1 MGENRQHLGSAI
13 LRAQVV
19 VEKPCLSGGCAAKL
33 RPVFR
38 AKDCKMRTFLMA
50 TSTAILPM
58 MAQANDGFGGITA
71 TGLTFSQT
79 EDVAMLTEDLYIS
92 QDKITVDYT
101 FKNTAT
107 TDVTGEVIFPMPP
120 ISLWEI
126 NNGTQNLPEDFTR
139 DNLVNFTA
147 LVDGKP
153 VEVKIDRVAIKFADN
168 AEWPSSSAQYDT
180 PGSDVTEMLAK
191 MGIPIS
197 LDNET
202 VVAKLLGL
210 TKAQQDELA
219 AAKLAEFYTADGSP
233 DGVATEAVA
242 QWAIVLRYHWTQTFP
257 AGKELAVSHAYENYP
272 AGAIFGWSPGSEA
285 DEYSSE
291 TAKTYCID
299 TGTSKAISKAIKLE
313 EQGEINYVGSASYPD
328 YVLRT
333 ANSWAGPIG
342 KFKLTVDKGRP
353 ENVVSFCADGVT
365 KTGPTTFVVEKTNY
379 VPEQDL
385 QILIVTGMN

>member
-1 MGENRQHLGSAI
+1 MKA
-13 LRAQVV
+13 
-19 VEKPCLSGGCAAKL
+19 
-33 RPVFR
+33 
-38 AKDCKMRTFLMA
+38 FLLA
-50 TSTAILPM
+50 GFAAILPVA
-58 MAQANDGFGGITA
+58 AQANDGFGGITA

-92 QDKITVDYT
+92 ENKITVDYV
-101 FKNTAT
+101 FKNTSA

-126 NNGTQNLPEDFTR
+126 NNGSINLPEDATR

-147 LVDGKP
+147 KVGGKSVD
-153 VEVKIDRVAIKFADN
+153 VKIDRVAIKFA
-168 AEWPSSSAQYDT
+168 ESEEGWPTSSAQYDT
-180 PGSDVTEMLAK
+180 PGTDVTDVLTK
-191 MGIPIS
+191 MGIPLT
-197 LDNET
+197 LDNEV
-202 VVAKLLGL
+202 VVAKLVGL

-219 AAKLAEFYTADGSP
+219 AAGLAEFFGSDGSQ
-233 DGVATEAVA
+233 DGAAGEAVA
-242 QWAIVLRYHWTQTFP
+242 NWAIVLRYHWTQTFP
-257 AGKELAVSHAYENYP
+257 AGKELAVSHGYENYP
-272 AGAIFGWSPGSEA
+272 AGAIFGWSPGSET

-299 TGTSKAISKAIKLE
+299 AGTSKAMSAALKQVSETETIY
-313 EQGEINYVGSASYPD
+313 QGGASFPE

-365 KTGPTTFVVEKTNY
+365 KTGPTTFVVEKTDY
-379 VPEQDL
+379 VPEKDL
-385 QILIVTGMN
+385 KIIIVYGMN

>member
-1 MGENRQHLGSAI
+1 MALSILTEAI
-13 LRAQVV
+13 MKA
-19 VEKPCLSGGCAAKL
+19 
-33 RPVFR
+33 
-38 AKDCKMRTFLMA
+38 FLLA
-50 TSTAILPM
+50 GFAAILPVT
-58 MAQANDGFGGITA
+58 AQANDGFGGITA

-92 QDKITVDYT
+92 QDKITVDYV
-101 FKNTAT
+101 FKNTSAK
-107 TDVTGEVIFPMPP
+107 DVTGEVIFPMPP

-147 LVDGKP
+147 LVGGAP
-153 VEVKIDRVAIKFADN
+153 VEVKIDRVAIKFA
-168 AEWPSSSAQYDT
+168 AGEEWPSGPAQYDT
-180 PGSDVTEMLAK
+180 PGSDVTETLVK
-191 MGIPIS
+191 LGIPIS
-197 LDNET
+197 IDIEA
-202 VVAKLLGL
+202 VQAKLAQLP
-210 TKAQQDELA
+210 KAQQDELA
-219 AAKLAEFYTADGSP
+219 AAGLAEFYSTDGSS
-233 DGVATEAVA
+233 TEAVA

-272 AGAIFGWSPGSEA
+272 AGAIFGWSPGSET

-299 TGTSKAISKAIKLE
+299 AGTSKAISAAIKLE
-313 EQGEINYVGSASYPD
+313 EQGETNYVGSASYPE

-365 KTGPTTFVVEKTNY
+365 KTGPTTFVVEKTDY
-379 VPEQDL
+379 VPEKDL
-385 QILIVTGMN
+385 QILIVTGMH